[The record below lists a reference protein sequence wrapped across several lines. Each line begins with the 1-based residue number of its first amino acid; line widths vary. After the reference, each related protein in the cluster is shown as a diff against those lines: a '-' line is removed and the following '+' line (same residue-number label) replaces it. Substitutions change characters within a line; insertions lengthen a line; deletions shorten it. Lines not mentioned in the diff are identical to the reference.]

1 MVDDT
6 DEAADMRIARHI
18 IGVHCHG
25 FHAFDTVPYKTDAI
39 QRCAAGF
46 RVWYSGGSRT
56 EALLM
61 HMLHWLPVTPVFDP
75 LQIAPVFTSLL

>member
-39 QRCAAGF
+39 QRCVRLDAI
-46 RVWYSGGSRT
+46 GGSWPRHYGYT
-56 EALLM
+56 CSYDCLRRLCP
-61 HMLHWLPVTPVFDP
+61 LPCN
-75 LQIAPVFTSLL
+75 LQL